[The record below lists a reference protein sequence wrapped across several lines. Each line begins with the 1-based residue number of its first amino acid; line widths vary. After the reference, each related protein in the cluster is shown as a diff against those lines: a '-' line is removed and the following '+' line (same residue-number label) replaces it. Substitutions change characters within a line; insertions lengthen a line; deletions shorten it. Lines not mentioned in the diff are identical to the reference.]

1 MWAPDVGRPA
11 AVRRAGVA
19 RAGLLADDAM
29 GTTAS
34 AATLRAMAAPAFMR
48 RMIKI
53 CGIALVAGLVIG
65 LAHFT
70 SWTPSNAVAV
80 APADERT
87 NAEAADDLRTSFV
100 QAAAPA
106 VREDRAP
113 MLRQAA
119 PATPAETVIPA
130 APAAPVEAAA
140 PAAPAEAAMP
150 PAAVPAAA
158 ITQAVSET
166 VATQSSEPVAAVPSE
181 PVVAAPSATPSD
193 EFARAPAVPKAAAK
207 KPAAHKS
214 ASKKSA
220 ADKTAQTSA
229 VEAPAFPTVDITT
242 PR

>member
-1 MWAPDVGRPA
+1 
-11 AVRRAGVA
+11 
-19 RAGLLADDAM
+19 LLTDDAM

-34 AATLRAMAAPAFMR
+34 AATLRAIAAPAFMR

-70 SWTPSNAVAV
+70 SWTSSNAVVV
-80 APADERT
+80 APTEERT
-87 NAEAADDLRTSFV
+87 NAEAVDDLRTSFQ
-100 QAAAPA
+100 QAAEPA
-106 VREDRAP
+106 AREDRAP
-113 MLRQAA
+113 ILQQAA
-119 PATPAETVIPA
+119 PAAPARIVMPA
-130 APAAPVEAAA
+130 APAAPVETPAPAA
-140 PAAPAEAAMP
+140 PAAPAAPVEAAMP

-166 VATQSSEPVAAVPSE
+166 VAAQSSEPVAAAPSE

-193 EFARAPAVPKAAAK
+193 ESAPAAPKAAAK

-214 ASKKSA
+214 ASKKPAS
-220 ADKTAQTSA
+220 DKTAQTSA
-229 VEAPAFPTVDITT
+229 VEAPAFPIVDITT